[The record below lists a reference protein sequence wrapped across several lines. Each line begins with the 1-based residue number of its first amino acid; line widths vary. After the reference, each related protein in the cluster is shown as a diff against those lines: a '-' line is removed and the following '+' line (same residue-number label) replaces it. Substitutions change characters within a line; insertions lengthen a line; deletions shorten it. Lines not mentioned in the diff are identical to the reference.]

1 MKRRD
6 FLWLA
11 GGGALALGISP
22 AQAAI
27 VPGPRRDRAAVPDR
41 GATPAT
47 ADGKRLVVVMLR
59 GAVDGLNVVVP
70 YAEKA
75 YYDARPTIAIA
86 RPGTSNGALELDARF
101 GLHPA
106 LASLM
111 PLWRQGQLAFVHAAG
126 SPDPTRSHF
135 DAQFYIESGTPGVHT
150 TPDGWMNRLLA
161 ALPGPHGPT
170 AAIAVGPILP
180 RILSGRMQA
189 ANLPLGPAA
198 TRPLPVAMPA
208 VKAAFDR
215 LYGGAG
221 ALARA
226 YREGQMAHAELV
238 GALLREEEKADNG
251 APPPG
256 VFPGQAARLAE
267 LLRGDRRIRLAFA
280 ALGGWDTHVDQG
292 GHQGQLANHLRPLGE
307 GLAAL
312 ARGLGAEWKDTAV
325 VVISE
330 FGRTLRENDAHG
342 TDHGH
347 GNVIWV
353 LGGAVGGGRV
363 YGEWPGLAPA
373 QLYQHRD
380 LAVTT
385 DFRQVLA
392 AVLERHLRLPDTA
405 LAAVFPS
412 PPAAAPGLAG
422 LVEA

>member
-221 ALARA
+221 APRRRASFPARPHAWPSSCAATGASASPSRRSAAGIRMSIRADTRASSRITCARSARA
-226 YREGQMAHAELV
+226 
-238 GALLREEEKADNG
+238 
-251 APPPG
+251 
-256 VFPGQAARLAE
+256 
-267 LLRGDRRIRLAFA
+267 
-280 ALGGWDTHVDQG
+280 
-292 GHQGQLANHLRPLGE
+292 
-307 GLAAL
+307 
-312 ARGLGAEWKDTAV
+312 
-325 VVISE
+325 
-330 FGRTLRENDAHG
+330 
-342 TDHGH
+342 
-347 GNVIWV
+347 
-353 LGGAVGGGRV
+353 
-363 YGEWPGLAPA
+363 
-373 QLYQHRD
+373 
-380 LAVTT
+380 
-385 DFRQVLA
+385 
-392 AVLERHLRLPDTA
+392 LP
-405 LAAVFPS
+405 PS
-412 PPAAAPGLAG
+412 PAASAPSGRIPPSSSSPSSAAPCARTTHT
-422 LVEA
+422 APTTATAT